1 MPETNLVLLYT
12 IRHGGHWLLWIATF
26 QMRLL
31 VTVASALQLV
41 DRLDYGAFST
51 SAAGTMS
58 YQGLYKLVSKALYRT
73 HVEGKLKREIIQ
85 VRSVAVWV
93 IVFHDLCVLAYCHC
107 THLEA
112 SCWVVNSL

>member
-1 MPETNLVLLYT
+1 VLLP
-12 IRHGGHWLLWIATF
+12 LLLLL
-26 QMRLL
+26 LL
-31 VTVASALQLV
+31 VQLV

-85 VRSVAVWV
+85 VGGW
-93 IVFHDLCVLAYCHC
+93 LA
-107 THLEA
+107 
-112 SCWVVNSL
+112 

>member
-1 MPETNLVLLYT
+1 
-12 IRHGGHWLLWIATF
+12 
-26 QMRLL
+26 
-31 VTVASALQLV
+31 LV

-85 VRSVAVWV
+85 VRA
-93 IVFHDLCVLAYCHC
+93 CVSRELLILPCVC
-107 THLEA
+107 V
-112 SCWVVNSL
+112 CVC